1 MYGAN
6 PSERET
12 NLKKDV
18 LNKILKIREQMVS
31 DRSPKKYKYPIMS
44 F

>member
-18 LNKILKIREQMVS
+18 LNKILKISEENKWFQI
-31 DRSPKKYKYPIMS
+31 DHPKNTNIP
-44 F
+44 